1 MSLYADPIHVF
12 RRFTHLMPRHWQ
24 RRRGSLGP
32 SHVVLSLMMMSVLG
46 CQGYECTITEMK
58 KELGDALGWD
68 PHADT
73 PSAAAL
79 CQARRK
85 LSTKNCT
92 DLVSQVYDLC
102 TSARTCASVGY
113 GGFRLLALDGTQLA
127 LPAYAAFKKHFGCPS
142 NQGQKELSC
151 PQASLLLL
159 WDVGANQPVAWDVG
173 PYRTAEKTQA
183 NLLAEVIG
191 PGDLVLGDRNFPSR
205 RFLTLAYHRKAHVL
219 MRARTDQMALHAFAD
234 FFASGENDKIVEIES
249 RNEHGRIDPAMP
261 TIRIRLI
268 RSRRDGSADHVYVT
282 TLCDQDQH
290 PAAAL
295 IELYH
300 HRWRIETAFRELKLW
315 HGLERF
321 HARHVAGI
329 AQEIAAM
336 MIFQL
341 LASELAAQVKMQHA
355 AKEEHEN
362 QREKSNNTT
371 APAVSVDTIR
381 FNRRIVA
388 DCTISLIKAAAAN
401 RNIKEAF
408 DDAMQR
414 IWRYKQK
421 VRPGRS
427 FTRIRKSA
435 QRGWRNES
443 NKKKT

>member
-1 MSLYADPIHVF
+1 MSIYADPIHVF

-46 CQGYECTITEMK
+46 CQGYERTITEMK
-58 KELGDALGWD
+58 KELGDAMGWD

-73 PSAAAL
+73 PSPAAL

-85 LSTKNCT
+85 LSATDCT
-92 DLVSQVYDLC
+92 NLVAQVYDLC
-102 TSARTCASVGY
+102 TSARMCASVGY

-127 LPAYAAFKKHFGCPS
+127 LPAYATFKKHFGCPS
-142 NQGQKELSC
+142 NQGKKALSC
-151 PQASLLLL
+151 PQASLLML

-183 NLLAEVIG
+183 MILANVIG

-219 MRARTDQMALHAFAD
+219 MRARTDHMALHAFAD
-234 FFASGENDKIVEIES
+234 FFASGATDKIVEIES

-268 RSRRDGSADHVYVT
+268 RSQRAGAAAHVYVT
-282 TLCDQDQH
+282 TLCDQQQH

-295 IELYH
+295 IELYQ
-300 HRWRIETAFRELKLW
+300 HRWRIETAFREMKLW

-329 AQEIAAM
+329 AQEIAAI

-341 LASELAAQVKMQHA
+341 LASELAAQVKMRYTVKEDPEKQH
-355 AKEEHEN
+355 
-362 QREKSNNTT
+362 EKDDDATT
-371 APAVSVDTIR
+371 PDVHLDTIR

-388 DCTISLIKAAAAN
+388 DCTVHLLQAMAAN
-401 RNIKEAF
+401 RNIKKTFE
-408 DDAMQR
+408 DSIRR

-427 FTRIRKSA
+427 FTRQRKSA